1 MSVQQGTAHRP
12 WVDRILSINGWI
24 IFGFLYLPILILIIY
39 SFSDSKIVG
48 IWGGF
53 TWKWYGRMFTN
64 PEMMGALTNSGKVA
78 LVSTI
83 VATILGTMAALAL
96 DRYRKWL
103 GRGAFDVIV
112 YLPVIIPE
120 VTMGAMLLIWF
131 TQVLPINLSI
141 WTIILGHI
149 AFSASFVAIIVRAR
163 LANLDDSLEEAAM
176 DLYAN
181 RWVTFKRV
189 TLPLI
194 MPGVMGGALLALTLS
209 LDDVIIT
216 EFVQGP
222 GASLLPVYVFGLIKR
237 QVTPEINAVST
248 LMLSISM
255 VLVFVSLGFQAR
267 SQSSGDSGNNKE
279 A

>member
-12 WVDRILSINGWI
+12 WVDRLLSINGWLV
-24 IFGFLYLPILILIIY
+24 FGFLYLPILILVIY
-39 SFSDSKIVG
+39 SFSDSRNVG
-48 IWGGF
+48 DWGGF
-53 TWKWYGRMFTN
+53 TLKWYDRMLNN
-64 PEMMGALTNSGKVA
+64 PEMMNAFGNSVKVA
-78 LVSTI
+78 LISTA
-83 VATILGTMAALAL
+83 VATVLGTMAGIAL
-96 DRYRKWL
+96 DRYHRWL
-103 GRGAFDVIV
+103 GKQTFDVIL

-131 TQVLPINLSI
+131 TQVIPINLSI

-149 AFSASFVAIIVRAR
+149 AFSTSFVAIVVRAR
-163 LANLDDSLEEAAM
+163 LANLDGSLEEAAM

-181 RWVTFKRV
+181 RWTTFRRV

-194 MPGVMGGALLALTLS
+194 LPGVLGGALLALTLS

-222 GASLLPVYVFGLIKR
+222 GANLLPVYVFGLIRR

-248 LMLSISM
+248 LMLAISM
-255 VLVFVSLGFQAR
+255 VLVFISLGFQAR
-267 SQSSGDSGNNKE
+267 SGMGRNKE
-279 A
+279 E

>member
-1 MSVQQGTAHRP
+1 
-12 WVDRILSINGWI
+12 VDRLLGVSGWL
-24 IFGFLYLPILILIIY
+24 IFGFLYLPILILVIY
-39 SFSDSKIVG
+39 SFSDSRTVG
-48 IWGGF
+48 VWGGF
-53 TWKWYGRMFTN
+53 TWKWYDRMINN
-64 PEMMGALTNSGKVA
+64 PEMMNALWNSLKVA
-78 LVSTI
+78 LVSTA
-83 VATILGTMAALAL
+83 VATVLGTMAGIAL

-103 GRGAFDVIV
+103 GKQAFDVIL

-149 AFSASFVAIIVRAR
+149 AFSASFVAIVVRAR
-163 LANLDDSLEEAAM
+163 LANLDGSLEEAAM

-181 RWVTFKRV
+181 RWTTFRRI

-194 MPGVMGGALLALTLS
+194 LPGVLGGALLALTLS

-222 GASLLPVYVFGLIKR
+222 GANLLPVYVFGLIRR

-248 LMLSISM
+248 LMLAISM
-255 VLVFVSLGFQAR
+255 VLVFISLGFQAKSGMGR
-267 SQSSGDSGNNKE
+267 SNKE
-279 A
+279 E

>member
-12 WVDRILSINGWI
+12 WVDKVLSINGWL
-24 IFGFLYLPILILIIY
+24 IFGFLYLPILILVIY

-53 TWKWYGRMFTN
+53 TWKWYDRMIHN
-64 PEMMGALTNSGKVA
+64 PEMMGALWNSAKVA
-78 LVSTI
+78 LIST
-83 VATILGTMAALAL
+83 TISTVLGTMAALAL

-103 GRGAFDVIV
+103 GKGAFDVIM

-131 TQVLPINLSI
+131 TQVLPINLSLT
-141 WTIILGHI
+141 TIIFGHI
-149 AFSASFVAIIVRAR
+149 AFSASFVTIIVRAR
-163 LANLDDSLEEAAM
+163 LANLDDSLEEAAA

-181 RWVTFKRV
+181 RWTTFRRI

-194 MPGVMGGALLALTLS
+194 MPGVLGGGLLALTLS

-248 LMLSISM
+248 LMLMVSM
-255 VLVFVSLGFQAR
+255 VLVFISLAFQAR
-267 SQSSGDSGNNKE
+267 SMSKSNATE

>member
-1 MSVQQGTAHRP
+1 MSVQEGTAHRP
-12 WVDRILSINGWI
+12 WVDKVLTVNGWL
-24 IFGFLYLPILILIIY
+24 IFAFLYLPILILVIY
-39 SFSDSKIVG
+39 SFSDSKVVG

-53 TWKWYGRMFTN
+53 TWKWYNRMIHN
-64 PEMMGALTNSGKVA
+64 PEMMGALWNSAKVA
-78 LVSTI
+78 FISTI
-83 VATILGTMAALAL
+83 ISTVLGTLAALAL
-96 DRYRKWL
+96 DRYRRWL
-103 GRGAFDVIV
+103 GKGAFDVIM

-131 TQVLPINLSI
+131 TQILPVNLSLT
-141 WTIILGHI
+141 TIILGHI
-149 AFSASFVAIIVRAR
+149 AFSASFVTIVVRAR
-163 LANLDDSLEEAAM
+163 LANLDDSLEEAAA

-181 RWVTFKRV
+181 RWTTFRRI

-209 LDDVIIT
+209 LDDVVIT

-222 GASLLPVYVFGLIKR
+222 GASLLPVYVFGLIRR

-248 LMLSISM
+248 LMLALSM
-255 VLVFVSLGFQAR
+255 MLVFISLAFQAR
-267 SQSSGDSGNNKE
+267 SISKSKNKE

>member
-12 WVDRILSINGWI
+12 WVDRLLTINGWL
-24 IFGFLYLPILILIIY
+24 IFGFLYLPIVILVIY

-48 IWGGF
+48 VWGGF
-53 TWKWYGRMFTN
+53 TLKWYDRMFGN
-64 PEMMGALTNSGKVA
+64 PEMMGALSNSIKVA
-78 LVSTI
+78 LISTVI
-83 VATILGTMAALAL
+83 ATILGTMAALAL

-103 GRGAFDVIV
+103 GKGAFDVIM
-112 YLPVIIPE
+112 YMPVIIPE

-141 WTIILGHI
+141 WTIILGNI
-149 AFSASFVAIIVRAR
+149 AFSASFVTIIVRAR
-163 LANLDDSLEEAAM
+163 LANLDDSLEEAAR

-181 RWVTFKRV
+181 RWTTFRRV

-248 LMLSISM
+248 LMLGISM

-267 SQSSGDSGNNKE
+267 SRSSEGNKE
-279 A
+279 D

>member
-1 MSVQQGTAHRP
+1 VSVQQGTAHRP

-24 IFGFLYLPILILIIY
+24 IFGFLYLPILILVIY

-48 IWGGF
+48 VWGGF
-53 TWKWYGRMFTN
+53 TFKWYGRMFGN
-64 PEMMGALTNSGKVA
+64 PEMMGALANSGKVA
-78 LVSTI
+78 LISTI
-83 VATILGTMAALAL
+83 FATILGTMGALAL

-103 GRGAFDVIV
+103 GKGAFDVIM

-131 TQVLPINLSI
+131 TQVVPINLSI
-141 WTIILGHI
+141 WTIIIGHI
-149 AFSASFVAIIVRAR
+149 AFSASFVTIIVRAR

-181 RWVTFKRV
+181 RWTTFKRV

-248 LMLSISM
+248 LMLTISM

-267 SQSSGDSGNNKE
+267 SRAGENK
-279 A
+279 

>member
-1 MSVQQGTAHRP
+1 VSVQQGTAHRP
-12 WVDRILSINGWI
+12 WVDRVLTANGWLV
-24 IFGFLYLPILILIIY
+24 FGFLYLPILILVVY
-39 SFSDSKIVG
+39 SFSDTRTVG
-48 IWGGF
+48 VWGGF
-53 TWKWYGRMFTN
+53 TFRWYDRMFNNT
-64 PEMMGALTNSGKVA
+64 EMMGALWNSAKVA
-78 LVSTI
+78 FIQTI
-83 VATILGTMAALAL
+83 VATVLGTMAGIAL

-103 GRGAFDVIV
+103 GRKSFDVIL

-131 TQVLPINLSI
+131 TQVVPIDLSI
-141 WTIILGHI
+141 WTIIIGHI
-149 AFSASFVAIIVRAR
+149 AFSTSFVAIVVRAR

-176 DLYAN
+176 DLYAD
-181 RWVTFKRV
+181 RWTTFRRI

-194 MPGVMGGALLALTLS
+194 MPGVLGGGLLALTLS

-222 GASLLPVYVFGLIKR
+222 GATLLPVYVFGLIRK

-248 LMLSISM
+248 LMLAISM

-267 SQSSGDSGNNKE
+267 SGLGGSNKE
-279 A
+279 E

>member
-12 WVDRILSINGWI
+12 WVDRVLSINGWI

-48 IWGGF
+48 VWGGF
-53 TWKWYGRMFTN
+53 TWKWYGRMLTN
-64 PEMMGALTNSGKVA
+64 PEMMGALANSAKVA
-78 LVSTI
+78 LISTI
-83 VATILGTMAALAL
+83 ASTILGTMGALAL

-103 GRGAFDVIV
+103 GKGAFDVIM

-131 TQVLPINLSI
+131 TQVLPVNLSI
-141 WTIILGHI
+141 VTIILGHI
-149 AFSASFVAIIVRAR
+149 AFSTSFVAIIVRAR

-176 DLYAN
+176 DLYAD

-248 LMLSISM
+248 LMLGISM
-255 VLVFVSLGFQAR
+255 VLVFVSLAFQAR
-267 SQSSGDSGNNKE
+267 SISKSKTKE
-279 A
+279 T

>member
-1 MSVQQGTAHRP
+1 
-12 WVDRILSINGWI
+12 VDRVLGVNGWL
-24 IFGFLYLPILILIIY
+24 IFGFLYLPILILVIY
-39 SFSDSKIVG
+39 SFSDSRTVG
-48 IWGGF
+48 VWGGF
-53 TWKWYGRMFTN
+53 TWKWYDRMINN
-64 PEMMGALTNSGKVA
+64 PEMMNALSNSVKVA
-78 LVSTI
+78 LMQTV
-83 VATILGTMAALAL
+83 VATVLGTAAGIAL

-103 GRGAFDVIV
+103 GKQAFDVIL

-141 WTIILGHI
+141 WTITLGHI
-149 AFSASFVAIIVRAR
+149 AFSTSFVAIVVRAR

-181 RWVTFKRV
+181 RWTTFRRI

-194 MPGVMGGALLALTLS
+194 MPGVLGGALLALTLS

-222 GASLLPVYVFGLIKR
+222 GANLLPVYVFGLIRR

-248 LMLSISM
+248 LMLAISM
-255 VLVFVSLGFQAR
+255 VLVFISLGFQAR
-267 SQSSGDSGNNKE
+267 SGIGRSNKE
-279 A
+279 E

>member
-1 MSVQQGTAHRP
+1 MSVQEGTAHRP
-12 WVDRILSINGWI
+12 WVDKVLSVNGWL
-24 IFGFLYLPILILIIY
+24 IFAFLYLPILILVIY
-39 SFSDSKIVG
+39 SFSDSKVVG

-53 TWKWYGRMFTN
+53 TWKWYNRMIHN
-64 PEMMGALTNSGKVA
+64 PEMMGALWNSAKVA
-78 LVSTI
+78 FISTI
-83 VATILGTMAALAL
+83 ISTVLGTLAALAL
-96 DRYRKWL
+96 DRYRRWL
-103 GRGAFDVIV
+103 GKGAFDVIM

-131 TQVLPINLSI
+131 TQILPVNLSLT
-141 WTIILGHI
+141 TIILGHI
-149 AFSASFVAIIVRAR
+149 AFSASFVTIVVRAR
-163 LANLDDSLEEAAM
+163 LANLDDSLEEAAA

-181 RWVTFKRV
+181 RWTTFRRI

-209 LDDVIIT
+209 LDDVVIT

-222 GASLLPVYVFGLIKR
+222 GASLLPVYVFGLIRR

-248 LMLSISM
+248 LMLALSM
-255 VLVFVSLGFQAR
+255 MLVFISLAFQAR
-267 SQSSGDSGNNKE
+267 SISKSKNKE

>member
-12 WVDRILSINGWI
+12 WVDRLLSLNGWLV
-24 IFGFLYLPILILIIY
+24 FGFLYLPILILVIY
-39 SFSDSKIVG
+39 SFSDSRNVG
-48 IWGGF
+48 DWGGF
-53 TWKWYGRMFTN
+53 TLKWYDRMFNN
-64 PEMMGALTNSGKVA
+64 PEMMNALANSVKVA
-78 LVSTI
+78 I
-83 VATILGTMAALAL
+83 VATLISTILGTMAGIAL
-96 DRYRKWL
+96 DRYRRWL
-103 GRGAFDVIV
+103 GKQAFDVIL

-149 AFSASFVAIIVRAR
+149 AFCTSFVAIVVRAR
-163 LANLDDSLEEAAM
+163 LANLDGSLEEAAM

-181 RWVTFKRV
+181 RWTTFRRV

-194 MPGVMGGALLALTLS
+194 MPGVLGGALLALTLS

-222 GASLLPVYVFGLIKR
+222 GANLLPVYVFGLIRR

-248 LMLSISM
+248 LMLAISM
-255 VLVFVSLGFQAR
+255 GLVFISLGFQAR
-267 SQSSGDSGNNKE
+267 SGAGRNKE
-279 A
+279 E

>member
-1 MSVQQGTAHRP
+1 MSVQQGTAHRK
-12 WVDRILSINGWI
+12 WVDRVLSVNGWFV
-24 IFGFLYLPILILIIY
+24 FGFLYLPILILVIY
-39 SFSDSKIVG
+39 SFSDDRIVG

-53 TWKWYGRMFTN
+53 TWKWYDRMFSN
-64 PEMMGALTNSGKVA
+64 PEMMKALANTVKVG
-78 LVSTI
+78 VVQT
-83 VATILGTMAALAL
+83 VFATVLGTMAGIAL

-103 GRGAFDVIV
+103 GKQAFDVIL

-131 TQVLPINLSI
+131 TQVLPIDLSI
-141 WTIILGHI
+141 YTIILGHI
-149 AFSASFVAIIVRAR
+149 AFSTSFVAIVVRAR

-181 RWVTFKRV
+181 RWVTFRRI

-194 MPGVMGGALLALTLS
+194 MPGVLGGGLLALTLS
-209 LDDVIIT
+209 FDDVIIT

-222 GASLLPVYVFGLIKR
+222 GATLLPVYVFGLIRR

-248 LMLSISM
+248 LMLAVSM
-255 VLVFVSLGFQAR
+255 VLVFISLGFQAR
-267 SQSSGDSGNNKE
+267 TGAGKANKE

>member
-1 MSVQQGTAHRP
+1 MSVQEGTAHRP
-12 WVDRILSINGWI
+12 WVDRILTINGWL
-24 IFGFLYLPILILIIY
+24 IFGFLYLPIVILVIY

-48 IWGGF
+48 VWGGF
-53 TWKWYGRMFTN
+53 TLRWYDRMLGN
-64 PEMMGALTNSGKVA
+64 PEMMGALGNSIKVA
-78 LVSTI
+78 LISTVI
-83 VATILGTMAALAL
+83 ATILGTMAALAL

-103 GRGAFDVIV
+103 GKGAFDVIM
-112 YLPVIIPE
+112 YMPVIIPE

-149 AFSASFVAIIVRAR
+149 AFSASFVTIIVRAR
-163 LANLDDSLEEAAM
+163 LANLDDSLEEAAR

-181 RWVTFKRV
+181 RRTTFRRV

-267 SQSSGDSGNNKE
+267 SRSSKGNKE
-279 A
+279 E

>member
-1 MSVQQGTAHRP
+1 VSVQEGTAHRP
-12 WVDRILSINGWI
+12 WVDKVLTVNGWL
-24 IFGFLYLPILILIIY
+24 IFAFLYLPILILVIY
-39 SFSDSKIVG
+39 SFSDSKVVG

-53 TWKWYGRMFTN
+53 TWKWYNRMIHN
-64 PEMMGALTNSGKVA
+64 PEMMGALWNSAKVA
-78 LVSTI
+78 FISTI
-83 VATILGTMAALAL
+83 ISTVLGTLAALAL
-96 DRYRKWL
+96 DRYRRWL
-103 GRGAFDVIV
+103 GKGAFDVIM

-131 TQVLPINLSI
+131 TQILPVNLSLT
-141 WTIILGHI
+141 TIILGHI
-149 AFSASFVAIIVRAR
+149 AFSASFVTIVVRAR
-163 LANLDDSLEEAAM
+163 LANLDDSLEEAAA

-181 RWVTFKRV
+181 RWTTFRRI

-209 LDDVIIT
+209 LDDVVIT

-222 GASLLPVYVFGLIKR
+222 GASLLPVYVFGLIRR

-248 LMLSISM
+248 LMLALSM
-255 VLVFVSLGFQAR
+255 MLVFISLAFQAR
-267 SQSSGDSGNNKE
+267 SISKSKNKE

>member
-1 MSVQQGTAHRP
+1 VSVQQGTAHRS
-12 WVDRILSINGWI
+12 WVDRILSVNGWI
-24 IFGFLYLPILILIIY
+24 IFGFLYLPILILVVY

-53 TWKWYGRMFTN
+53 TWKWYGRMLTN
-64 PEMMGALTNSGKVA
+64 PEMMGALANSAKVA
-78 LVSTI
+78 LVST
-83 VATILGTMAALAL
+83 VVSTVFGTMAALAL

-103 GRGAFDVIV
+103 GKGAFDVIM

-131 TQVLPINLSI
+131 TQVLPISLSI

-149 AFSASFVAIIVRAR
+149 AFSTSFVAIVVRAR

-176 DLYAN
+176 DLYAD
-181 RWVTFKRV
+181 RWTTFRRV

-209 LDDVIIT
+209 LDDVVIT

-248 LMLSISM
+248 LMLAISM
-255 VLVFVSLGFQAR
+255 ALVFVSLAFQAR
-267 SQSSGDSGNNKE
+267 ARAGNANKE
-279 A
+279 E

>member
-12 WVDRILSINGWI
+12 LVDRLLGVSGWL
-24 IFGFLYLPILILIIY
+24 IFGFLYLPILILVIY
-39 SFSDSKIVG
+39 SFSDSRTVG
-48 IWGGF
+48 VWGGF
-53 TWKWYGRMFTN
+53 TWKWYDRMINN
-64 PEMMGALTNSGKVA
+64 PEMMNALWNSLKVA
-78 LVSTI
+78 LVSTA
-83 VATILGTMAALAL
+83 VATVLGTMAGIAL

-103 GRGAFDVIV
+103 GKQAFDVIL

-149 AFSASFVAIIVRAR
+149 AFSASFVAIVVRAR
-163 LANLDDSLEEAAM
+163 LANLDGSLEEAAM

-181 RWVTFKRV
+181 RWITFRRI

-194 MPGVMGGALLALTLS
+194 LPGVLGGALLALTLS

-222 GASLLPVYVFGLIKR
+222 GANLLPVYVFGLIRR

-248 LMLSISM
+248 LMLAISM
-255 VLVFVSLGFQAR
+255 VLVFISLGFQATSGMGR
-267 SQSSGDSGNNKE
+267 SNKE
-279 A
+279 E

>member
-12 WVDRILSINGWI
+12 WVDRLLSVSGWLV
-24 IFGFLYLPILILIIY
+24 FAFLYLPIAILVIY
-39 SFSDSKIVG
+39 SFSNNRIVG

-53 TWKWYGRMFTN
+53 TWRWYDRMIHN
-64 PEMMGALTNSGKVA
+64 PEMMGALWNSAKVA
-78 LVSTI
+78 LISTI
-83 VATILGTMAALAL
+83 FATVLGTMAGIAL

-103 GRGAFDVIV
+103 GKQAFDVIM

-131 TQVLPINLSI
+131 TQVLPISLSI
-141 WTIILGHI
+141 WTIVLGHI
-149 AFSASFVAIIVRAR
+149 AFSTSFVAIIVRAR

-181 RWVTFKRV
+181 RWTTFRRV

-222 GASLLPVYVFGLIKR
+222 GASLLPVYVFGLIKK

-248 LMLSISM
+248 LMLAVSM
-255 VLVFVSLGFQAR
+255 VLVFISLGFQAR
-267 SQSSGDSGNNKE
+267 SKSGGSNKE